1 MNLVL
6 DLNNR
11 FSIGNSHF
19 LEKKR
24 NIIIDGYF
32 TKLLYTTELFT
43 MNGIYF
49 IFPIEISSL
58 EKILNKHII
67 KFAPYSKTNYQIIQE
82 FAKMEYRIIEYY
94 KQMNNCVKKISN
106 TLSKQMYSGSMKI
119 YRDYSVDKKPIV
131 NTPDTNVSCVLKI
144 SGVWETKEDI
154 GITFKLFQV
163 VDGVK

>member
-32 TKLLYTTELFT
+32 TKLLYTTDLFT
-43 MNGIYF
+43 MNGFYF
-49 IFPIEISSL
+49 LFPIEIASL
-58 EKILNKHII
+58 DKIMNKHII
-67 KFAPYSKTNYQIIQE
+67 KFSPYSKANYQIIQD
-82 FAKMEYRIIEYY
+82 FAKLEYRIIEYY

-119 YRDYSVDKKPIV
+119 YRDYNSDKKQVV
-131 NTPDTNVSCVLKI
+131 NTSDGQTLCVLKI

-163 VDGVK
+163 IDSVK